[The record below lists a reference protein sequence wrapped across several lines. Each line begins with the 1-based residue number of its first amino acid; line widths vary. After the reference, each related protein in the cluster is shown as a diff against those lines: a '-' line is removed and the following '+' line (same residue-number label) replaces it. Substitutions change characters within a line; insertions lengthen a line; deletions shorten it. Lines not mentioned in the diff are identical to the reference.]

1 MKELTKEQQEN
12 LAVYIRTELPRDKG
26 INDISNY
33 SIVRLAAGVFH
44 IYVYW
49 KGQTTKGGS
58 RLHKIP
64 LDRNI
69 KIAEA
74 SLHIMEG
81 LLEEAG
87 KENLFDK
94 IAIPKAPEKW

>member
-1 MKELTKEQQEN
+1 MKELSIEQRKE
-12 LAVYIRTELPRDKG
+12 LAAYIRNELPNDKG

-58 RLHKIP
+58 RLHKIA

-87 KENLFDK
+87 SENLFDK
-94 IAIPKAPEKW
+94 IAVPKAPEKW